1 LSSTKLE
8 NRRAEQVLPSGEEDG
23 TGGDG
28 KRKGGKRVNTV
39 QKCVHVYVNAKMIT
53 FETIP
58 GIRGRGD
65 KRECDIFDCEN
76 LCKAIMY
83 PQHNNKG
90 KK

>member
-1 LSSTKLE
+1 
-8 NRRAEQVLPSGEEDG
+8 
-23 TGGDG
+23 
-28 KRKGGKRVNTV
+28 
-39 QKCVHVYVNAKMIT
+39 VYVNAKMIT